1 MRFMSLIEG
10 YSNDDVDP
18 IRKYI
23 NRRDNRKADRNN
35 LNNRLNNV
43 TSERDRLQ
51 KEYER
56 EYNYYIVDK
65 QNLKDDKAEK
75 EGILSTLKNQIRRL
89 ENEIANLKY
98 DIKSLDATID
108 RKQSN
113 ELIPSEQK
121 FAGKKQTTDD
131 KLDEILP
138 LKKKENSAANSYFNL
153 LTSQNAELSAAIS
166 KPKNNLTTS
175 DRKYMINDSKHPY
188 YITLNRGLLF
198 LYILVAL
205 YVIYKVMT
213 GMITQNM
220 YGKLLITLVIS
231 LYPIYIFGLEQSIYN
246 QYLFVKAMIRA
257 EPYVPITK

>member
-10 YSNDDVDP
+10 YSDNDVSP
-18 IRKYI
+18 IG
-23 NRRDNRKADRNN
+23 NFESRRDNRIDDRNN
-35 LNNRLNNV
+35 LNNRLNSV
-43 TSERDRLQ
+43 TSERDRWQ

-75 EGILSTLKNQIRRL
+75 QGILSTLKNKIRRL

-108 RKQSN
+108 RKQYN
-113 ELIPSEQK
+113 ELIPAEQK

-131 KLDEILP
+131 KLDEVLQ
-138 LKKKENSAANSYFNL
+138 LKKKENSAANGYFNL
-153 LTSQNAELSAAIS
+153 LTSQNAELSASIS
-166 KPKNNLTTS
+166 NTKNSLTTA
-175 DRKYMINDSKHPY
+175 DRKYIINDSKHPY
-188 YITLNRGLLF
+188 YIMLNRGLLF

-205 YVIYKVMT
+205 YVIYKVMA

-231 LYPIYIFGLEQSIYN
+231 LYPMYVFGLEQSIYN
-246 QYLFVKAMIRA
+246 QYLFIKAMIRA
-257 EPYVPITK
+257 EPYVPTTK

>member
-1 MRFMSLIEG
+1 MSLIEG
-10 YSNDDVDP
+10 YSVSDIYPMGNFESS
-18 IRKYI
+18 
-23 NRRDNRKADRNN
+23 RDNRIDNRNN

-75 EGILSTLKNQIRRL
+75 KDILSTLKNQIRRL

-108 RKQSN
+108 RKQYN

-121 FAGKKQTTDD
+121 FAGKKQVTED

-138 LKKKENSAANSYFNL
+138 LKRKENSAANSYFNL

-166 KPKNNLTTS
+166 KPKNSLTTS

-205 YVIYKVMT
+205 YVIYQVMT